1 MVTLWLNVYSKC
13 YNSNGSY
20 KHFILYCRLYAM
32 LISFNMSFFVG
43 GDNLKNTD
51 KLELYQD
58 LLGVLR
64 IVIDKDLCNRLC
76 VAILDHMAF
85 TIHVF
90 RGCKLHVQ
98 YDRFM
103 KAYSHMGY

>member
-1 MVTLWLNVYSKC
+1 
-13 YNSNGSY
+13 
-20 KHFILYCRLYAM
+20 M

-43 GDNLKNTD
+43 GDNLKSTD
-51 KLELYQD
+51 KLELYRF

-76 VAILDHMAF
+76 VVILDNTVL

-90 RGCKLHVQ
+90 RGCKIL

-103 KAYSHMGY
+103 KAYNHMGYIYFLILSSEALYIHQS